1 MRMLVCITVILGL
14 LSPRII
20 NADRASSA
28 NKNGIEA
35 FNKKEYEK
43 SLQYFTEALVERPD
57 TPALNFNRGT
67 ALSALKKPDE
77 AVNELLSAASKLKDG
92 KESAAAYFNAGNT
105 LFASNKIEEAIQ
117 DYKEAIKL
125 DPSSKDIRHNLE
137 LAVRK
142 LNQQKKDQGKDNQ
155 QKKNENDQGEEKNKQ
170 KEQEQKEKEKQ
181 ENKSKEQTNQTR
193 SPQEGEKKNQQ
204 QPSQQQNNEVLPM
217 TPEEAK
223 RLLDAINDDEK
234 RALSQRFT
242 QMKAGV
248 RMGDDW

>member
-155 QKKNENDQGEEKNKQ
+155 QKNENDQGEEKNKQ